1 MASGGSVGRSPGGA
15 VNASELYSLFRA
27 CGSKFFTE
35 LSEDEQRGWDRIAE
49 HLDKEVEAAYD
60 QGYDTGARHANG

>member
-1 MASGGSVGRSPGGA
+1 M
-15 VNASELYSLFRA
+15 NASELYSLFRA

-60 QGYDTGARHANG
+60 QGYDIGARHANG

>member
-1 MASGGSVGRSPGGA
+1 M
-15 VNASELYSLFRA
+15 NASELYSLFRA

>member
-1 MASGGSVGRSPGGA
+1 MS

-27 CGSKFFTE
+27 HGSKFFTE

-49 HLDKEVEAAYD
+49 YLDKEVEDAYD
-60 QGYDTGARHANG
+60 RGYDIGAKHANG